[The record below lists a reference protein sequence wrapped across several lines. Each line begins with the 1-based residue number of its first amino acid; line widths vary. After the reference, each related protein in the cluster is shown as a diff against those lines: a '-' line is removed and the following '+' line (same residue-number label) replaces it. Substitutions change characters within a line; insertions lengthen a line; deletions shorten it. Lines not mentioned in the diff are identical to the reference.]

1 MVSELCGEDTLKWQ
15 EATEVSQKALAVR
28 IALWDAI
35 NKEINAKLVT
45 Y

>member
-1 MVSELCGEDTLKWQ
+1 MVSELCGKDTLKWQ

-35 NKEINAKLVT
+35 DQEIKSNLVS
-45 Y
+45 